1 MKGPPDPD
9 RLAQEVSQKIGRF
22 VKTEK
27 KTLKNPLTKKK
38 LKKKEKIDKPKKGI
52 PTFFGTMGCKS
63 ILNNRPDHTDSLT
76 FYLDKTGTR
85 SSSHDGK

>member
-22 VKTEK
+22 VKTEEKKTQK
-27 KTLKNPLTKKK
+27 KTLTKKNLK
-38 LKKKEKIDKPKKGI
+38 KKKEKIDKPKKGI

-63 ILNNRPDHTDSLT
+63 ILKDVSP
-76 FYLDKTGTR
+76 Y
-85 SSSHDGK
+85 